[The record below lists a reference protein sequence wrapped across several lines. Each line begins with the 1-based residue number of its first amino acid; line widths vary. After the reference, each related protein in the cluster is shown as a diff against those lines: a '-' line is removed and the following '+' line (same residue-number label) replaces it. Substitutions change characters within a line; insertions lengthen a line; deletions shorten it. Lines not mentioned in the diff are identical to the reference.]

1 MLRSSVGK
9 PAAEWLA
16 PECQLR
22 RERLI
27 SCNGGAPMPHELKR
41 DCRVRIFPKPSER
54 LRCRSWFCHGIFE
67 GRTAAGFGIRTPIG
81 CGGGRHQCRLPS
93 PPSPLPHFP
102 QPRHVTTIAR
112 LPNNGMYC
120 QATVKRHTSVNLCVG
135 CKWLV

>member
-81 CGGGRHQCRLPS
+81 GGGRRRGDRPH
-93 PPSPLPHFP
+93 PLPP
-102 QPRHVTTIAR
+102 PRPP
-112 LPNNGMYC
+112 LPDRE
-120 QATVKRHTSVNLCVG
+120 Q
-135 CKWLV
+135 